1 MLNEKLKADIIMK
14 AEIIAKSLDKGK
26 DVELRKSSNGVSVA
40 EVSKKV
46 VVK

>member
-1 MLNEKLKADIIMK
+1 MNWDKLRLDIISK

-40 EVSKKV
+40 EVNKKV